1 MVRQPLRYLPF
12 TSGFLNIFGI
22 VLVPPSHFKM
32 CAGNQDEK
40 NYDAGQL
47 TWMIVATLIAW
58 IELSVQIYSC
68 RMVSLWFCGDKA

>member
-12 TSGFLNIFGI
+12 TSGLLNIFGI

-40 NYDAGQL
+40 KL
-47 TWMIVATLIAW
+47 
-58 IELSVQIYSC
+58 
-68 RMVSLWFCGDKA
+68 

>member
-40 NYDAGQL
+40 NYEKTTMQDNLDDGHNINCLDRTKCTDIQL
-47 TWMIVATLIAW
+47 
-58 IELSVQIYSC
+58 
-68 RMVSLWFCGDKA
+68 

>member
-40 NYDAGQL
+40 NYEKTMMQDN
-47 TWMIVATLIAW
+47 
-58 IELSVQIYSC
+58 
-68 RMVSLWFCGDKA
+68 